1 MADQADIFQT
11 VPVSGISRRSVIGGI
26 AGLTLMPGQSG
37 AQQAENA
44 GHQDIGMKIRIVL
57 EDRTL
62 TGTLVDTP
70 TARDFA
76 ALLPLT
82 LTLTDYAATEKIS
95 DLPRKLSRESAPEGI
110 DPVAGDIAYY
120 APWGNLAIFH
130 KAFRYSPGLISLGV
144 IDTGGEIFTR
154 PGSMQ
159 ATIERIDE

>member
-95 DLPRKLSRESAPEGI
+95 DLPRKLSRESAPRGSI
-110 DPVAGDIAYY
+110 RSPVTLPI
-120 APWGNLAIFH
+120 
-130 KAFRYSPGLISLGV
+130 
-144 IDTGGEIFTR
+144 TR
-154 PGSMQ
+154 PGAISRSSTRLSDIPGTDQ
-159 ATIERIDE
+159 PRRHRHRRRNIHATGIDAGHD